1 MQKGFY
7 LFETDLGH
15 YSQTQVGKISS
26 LGDEKTG
33 GYISKD
39 DLGHYFPYAV
49 LNKFNLTCR
58 KGSIS
63 LRPTYVTTPKRRF
76 GKISS
81 SGNEKTGGYIS
92 KGDLGHYGDQ
102 RDISTRSY
110 PKRKF
115 TKSSDTRDLD
125 YFRLVFVLLYLPMF
139 QNQSYSLVGYM

>member
-26 LGDEKTG
+26 LGD
-33 GYISKD
+33 
-39 DLGHYFPYAV
+39 
-49 LNKFNLTCR
+49 
-58 KGSIS
+58 
-63 LRPTYVTTPKRRF
+63 
-76 GKISS
+76 
-81 SGNEKTGGYIS
+81 EKTGGYIS

>member
-49 LNKFNLTCR
+49 LNKFNHTYR
-58 KGSIS
+58 KGSIT
-63 LRPTYVTTPKRRF
+63 LRPT
-76 GKISS
+76 
-81 SGNEKTGGYIS
+81 
-92 KGDLGHYGDQ
+92 
-102 RDISTRSY
+102 
-110 PKRKF
+110 
-115 TKSSDTRDLD
+115 
-125 YFRLVFVLLYLPMF
+125 
-139 QNQSYSLVGYM
+139 